1 MDVKDCRLRN
11 DNGHIVFEGYTG
23 TDENF
28 HMPDGVTEVAER
40 AFAGNRSLRHADLGD
55 VVSVG
60 AFAFQDCSNLETI
73 VMDRAGVIG
82 PGAFEFCRSLRSVSF
97 GSAASIGD
105 FAFRHC
111 RQLDIQ
117 EIPRSLVSLGAGV
130 FSHTAIRTVCLD
142 RLEEIPEALFSGSTD
157 LTYAD
162 ISGARVIGKGAF
174 EECGSL
180 AAVRL
185 DAAEIIRSRAFY
197 KCGSLEIA
205 ALPDTLHTIGD
216 EAFEKTR
223 RGLAVPCSVRH
234 FGRNCF
240 GPADSRKDI
249 SIYRSSL
256 YDFRNYF
263 MEEKQSDEMED
274 GHFYLWESSF
284 DVTVLDD
291 RTDAQT
297 GYLPLFT
304 DLDRGMKQKLICSFK
319 EDNSFDYSFID
330 TELFDGLGWNR
341 RCMDS
346 VAFKRLKYPYDL
358 SETARMKYSNYLKS
372 HSERIAKSAVRDND
386 SEMLA
391 FLFDNDLID
400 QKAGRDI
407 LDYSI
412 SLASHDC
419 TALLLERA
427 SGAQGAA
434 DHLPGEL

>member
-23 TDENF
+23 ADESF

-40 AFAGNRSLRHADLGD
+40 AFAGNKNLRYIDLGD
-55 VVSVG
+55 VVSIG
-60 AFAFQDCSNLETI
+60 AFAFQDCQNLETV
-73 VMDRAGVIG
+73 VMESAVIIG
-82 PGAFEFCRSLRSVSF
+82 QGAFEFCRSLRSISF
-97 GSAASIGD
+97 GAITSIGD

-111 RQLDIQ
+111 RELDIW
-117 EIPRSLVSLGAGV
+117 EIPRSLVSLGVGAL
-130 FSHTAIRTVCLD
+130 SHTAIRTICLD
-142 RLEEIPEALFSGSTD
+142 WLKEIPEALLSGSSD

-180 AAVRL
+180 ATVRFS
-185 DAAEIIRSRAFY
+185 AAEIIRSRAFY
-197 KCGSLEIA
+197 KCRSFEVS
-205 ALPDTLHTIGD
+205 ALPDTLYAIGD

-223 RGLAVPCSVRH
+223 AGLIVPRSVRS

-240 GPADSRKDI
+240 GPAVSRKSI

-256 YDFRNYF
+256 YDCRNYF
-263 MEEKQSDEMED
+263 MEEKKDDEGDDE
-274 GHFYLWESSF
+274 HFYLWESSM
-284 DVTVLDD
+284 DIGVLDD
-291 RTDAQT
+291 KTDALT

-304 DLDRGMKQKLICSFK
+304 DLDRGMKAKLMSAFRP
-319 EDNSFDYSFID
+319 DNSFDYQFID

-358 SETARMKYSNYLKS
+358 SETARIKYSDYLKS
-372 HSERIAKSAVRDND
+372 HSNRIAKSAVRDND
-386 SEMLA
+386 SEILA

-400 QKAGRDI
+400 QKMCRDI

-412 SLASHDC
+412 SVASHDC
-419 TALLLERA
+419 TAFLLERTSA
-427 SGAQGAA
+427 IQKTA
-434 DHLPGEL
+434 DFLPGEL

>member
-1 MDVKDCRLRN
+1 MDVKDYRLRN

-23 TDENF
+23 ADESF

-40 AFAGNRSLRHADLGD
+40 AFAGNKSLRHIDLGG

-60 AFAFQDCSNLETI
+60 ALAFQDCSNLETV
-73 VMDRAGVIG
+73 VMESALVIWQ
-82 PGAFEFCRSLRSVSF
+82 GAFEFCRSLRSISF
-97 GSAASIGD
+97 GAITSIGD

-111 RQLDIQ
+111 RELDIS
-117 EIPRSLVSLGAGV
+117 EMPRSLVSLGVGA

-142 RLEEIPEALFSGSTD
+142 WLNEIPEALFSGSSD

-162 ISGARVIGKGAF
+162 IGRARVIGKGAF

-180 AAVRL
+180 ATVRFGAV
-185 DAAEIIRSRAFY
+185 EIIRSRAFY
-197 KCGSLEIA
+197 KCRSFEVS
-205 ALPDTLHTIGD
+205 ALPDTLHAIGD

-223 RGLAVPCSVRH
+223 AGLIVPGNVRS

-240 GPADSRKDI
+240 GPAVSMKSI

-263 MEEKQSDEMED
+263 IEEKHDDEGED
-274 GHFYLWESSF
+274 EHFYMWESSM
-284 DVTVLDD
+284 DIAVLDD
-291 RTDAQT
+291 KTDALI

-304 DLDRGMKQKLICSFK
+304 DLDRGMKAKLMSALRP
-319 EDNSFDYSFID
+319 DNSFDYRFID

-358 SETARMKYSNYLKS
+358 SETARIKYSDYLKS
-372 HSERIAKSAVRDND
+372 HSTRIAKSAVRDND
-386 SEMLA
+386 SEILA

-400 QKAGRDI
+400 QKMGRDI

-412 SLASHDC
+412 SVASHDC
-419 TALLLERA
+419 TAFLLERTSA
-427 SGAQGAA
+427 MKETPSFI
-434 DHLPGEL
+434 PGEL